1 MHRSQVAW
9 DDQRIEVIVANLL
22 RAGVLLAAAVVV
34 IGGSIFLIRHGRE
47 APQYRTFVAE
57 PAALR
62 TVPGILREAA
72 SLRGREII
80 QLGLLILIA
89 TPVLRVAFSVVGF
102 ALERD
107 HLYVGITVVVLAV
120 LLFSLAGGHL

>member
-1 MHRSQVAW
+1 MHDSPEVWNDR
-9 DDQRIEVIVANLL
+9 RIEVIVGNLL
-22 RAGVLLAAAVVV
+22 RGGVLLAGAVVV
-34 IGGSIFLIRHGRE
+34 VGGAIFLMRHGRE
-47 APQYRTFVAE
+47 TPHYHQFVGE

-89 TPVLRVAFSVVGF
+89 TPIIRVAFSVVGF

-107 HLYVGITVVVLAV
+107 YFYVGVTLIVLAV

>member
-1 MHRSQVAW
+1 MFGSLQGWNDR
-9 DDQRIEVIVANLL
+9 RIEVIVGNLL
-22 RAGVLLAAAVVV
+22 RAGVLLAGAVVV
-34 IGGSIFLIRHGRE
+34 IGGAIFLMRHGHE
-47 APQYRTFVAE
+47 SPQYHQFVGE

-89 TPVLRVAFSVVGF
+89 TPILRVAFSVVGF

-107 HLYVGITVVVLAV
+107 WLYVGITLLVMAV
-120 LLFSLAGGHL
+120 LLFGLAGGHL